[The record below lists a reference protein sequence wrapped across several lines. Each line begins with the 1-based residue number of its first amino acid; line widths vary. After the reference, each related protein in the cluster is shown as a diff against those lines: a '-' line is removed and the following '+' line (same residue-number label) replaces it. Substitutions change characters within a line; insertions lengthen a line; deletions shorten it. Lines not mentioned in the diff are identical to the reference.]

1 MLLYP
6 SVDLLRTKVDS
17 KYTLAVMAA
26 KRARDLIDGKPML
39 ELTDEIKPL
48 TIATDEIAD
57 DLISYKRETAEERAA
72 QEPEAVSEES
82 AEAGEES
89 AEATEDSAEA
99 QTEGSEEQ

>member
-57 DLISYKRETAEERAA
+57 DLISYKREAAEERTA